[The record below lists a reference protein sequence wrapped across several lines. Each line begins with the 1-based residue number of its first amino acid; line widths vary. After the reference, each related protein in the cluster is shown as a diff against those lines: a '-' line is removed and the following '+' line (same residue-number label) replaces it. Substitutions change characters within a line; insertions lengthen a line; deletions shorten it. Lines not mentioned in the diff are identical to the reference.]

1 VNDDLKINIMLQAGA
16 ITATV
21 VVKSETIQVELGT
34 PANSTTIEGVQVRD
48 LTLNTRNYEQLVS
61 PMPGVSANT
70 TDELYIGTRPLRASP
85 LPCPTPST
93 AIAIRPITGPWT
105 ESTTWTAAAIRDADD
120 LPQ

>member
-1 VNDDLKINIMLQAGA
+1 MNDDLKINIMLQAGA

-21 VVKSETIQVELGT
+21 VMKSETIQVELGT

-70 TDELYIGTRPLRASP
+70 TDELHIGNPGPAGFAAT
-85 LPCPTPST
+85 LPYS
-93 AIAIRPITGPWT
+93 INGNRNSSNNWT
-105 ESTTWTAAAIRDADD
+105 VDGIDNVDRGSDSRR
-120 LPQ
+120 